1 MGEPMKNEELQ
12 IDVGENEEETT
23 VEMNEDGTDA
33 KVAEEEKPVVE
44 EERSAP
50 DSDDLDNYS
59 EKVKKRIDKLT
70 ARLRE
75 TERREQSALEYAKSI
90 KSRNEELQQQNQ
102 QTAKER
108 VGETSGRIET
118 QIIALKNVIKR
129 AREEGD
135 IDTETE
141 AQQRLTTTVW
151 EQQQLKQELQTPQQQ
166 TAAPVQPP
174 PEALN
179 APSASR
185 PPDPKAEEWAKKNP
199 WFGEDIVMTNTVRG
213 IHVELIKNEGFDPS
227 ADEYY
232 DEIDRRMKNLF
243 PKQYNGDNAADS
255 APDNRTNRP
264 VQTVAPAT
272 RSSGINNSARRTIK
286 LKPSEVAIAKR
297 LGVPLEEYAKHVK
310 R

>member
-1 MGEPMKNEELQ
+1 
-12 IDVGENEEETT
+12 
-23 VEMNEDGTDA
+23 
-33 KVAEEEKPVVE
+33 
-44 EERSAP
+44 
-50 DSDDLDNYS
+50 
-59 EKVKKRIDKLT
+59 
-70 ARLRE
+70 
-75 TERREQSALEYAKSI
+75 
-90 KSRNEELQQQNQ
+90 
-102 QTAKER
+102 
-108 VGETSGRIET
+108 
-118 QIIALKNVIKR
+118 
-129 AREEGD
+129 
-135 IDTETE
+135 
-141 AQQRLTTTVW
+141 
-151 EQQQLKQELQTPQQQ
+151 
-166 TAAPVQPP
+166 
-174 PEALN
+174 
-179 APSASR
+179 
-185 PPDPKAEEWAKKNP
+185 
-199 WFGEDIVMTNTVRG
+199 MTNTVRG

>member
-1 MGEPMKNEELQ
+1 MGEPVQNEELQ
-12 IDVGENEEETT
+12 FDVGENEEETT

-33 KVAEEEKPVVE
+33 KVAEEEKPIVE
-44 EERSAP
+44 EEKAAP
-50 DSDDLDNYS
+50 NSEDLDNYS

-118 QIIALKNVIKR
+118 QIVALKSVIKR

-151 EQQQLKQELQTPQQQ
+151 EQQQLKQDLRASQQPQTE
-166 TAAPVQPP
+166 ALVQPS

-179 APSASR
+179 YTPR
-185 PPDPKAEEWAKKNP
+185 PADPKAEEWATKNP

-243 PKQYNGDNAADS
+243 PKQYGGNSTAS
-255 APDNRTNRP
+255 APNNRTNRP

-272 RSSGINNSARRTIK
+272 RSSGVNNSARRTIK

-297 LGVPLEEYAKHVK
+297 LGVPLEEYAKYVK